1 MRIDSSYVGME
12 SKRNYASTRRDAN
25 FYSAWNQNG
34 DSMKFNANLFQN
46 NEEGDV
52 SKSKSETTS
61 AGDRL
66 RDNSDSIMNK
76 FKEMRTLASKE
87 FKTDK
92 DNQAKIKTDCM
103 NYLLQILF
111 GKKMKTEPFEG
122 INLSSA
128 GGNGSGGTYT
138 ESSYYSESENVSF
151 STEGK
156 VVTADGEEISFQLEL
171 SMSRKFES
179 YYEESFS
186 YGSALCDPL
195 VINLNSKVASVSDQK
210 FLFDIDGDGTKD
222 NISKLGSGSGFLALD
237 KNGDGVIND
246 GNELFGTKSGD
257 GFRDLSEYDSDK
269 NGWIDENDDIFDKLR
284 IWTKDENGK
293 DKLYKL
299 SEKGVGAMYLGNA
312 ATNFSLNNAVTNDI
326 NAVIRKTGIFLF
338 ENKEVGTLQHVDMAT
353 T

>member
-1 MRIDSSYVGME
+1 
-12 SKRNYASTRRDAN
+12 
-25 FYSAWNQNG
+25 
-34 DSMKFNANLFQN
+34 MKFNTNLFQSK
-46 NEEGDV
+46 EEGDV
-52 SKSKSETTS
+52 SKNKSEPVS

-66 RDNSDSIMNK
+66 WENSDSIMNK

-87 FKTDK
+87 IKADK
-92 DNQAKIKTDCM
+92 DTQTKIKTDCM
-103 NYLLQILF
+103 NYLMRILF
-111 GKKMKTEPFEG
+111 GKEVKEESSFEG
-122 INLSSA
+122 INTVSM

-138 ESSYYSESENVSF
+138 ESNYYSESESVSF

-156 VVTADGEEISFQLEL
+156 VITSDGEEISFQLEL

-186 YGSALCDPL
+186 FGSALCDPL
-195 VINLNSKVASVSDQK
+195 VINLDSKVANVSDQK
-210 FLFDIDGDGTKD
+210 FLFDIDGDGKKD

-237 KNGDGVIND
+237 KNGDGIIND

-257 GFRDLSEYDSDK
+257 GFRDLSAYDSDK
-269 NGWIDENDDIFDKLR
+269 NGWIDENDDIFDKLL
-284 IWTKDENGK
+284 IWSKDENGK